1 MWLVQVSSLLTI
13 VRGIQSIIAML
24 DNFNKLFSDAVLI
37 IGLVQIYFRS
47 CALTGDSSRT
57 ISCLDT

>member
-13 VRGIQSIIAML
+13 VRGIQSILAML

-37 IGLVQIYFRS
+37 IGQMQIYFRS
-47 CALTGDSSRT
+47 CGLSNHVLRFRQ
-57 ISCLDT
+57 

>member
-1 MWLVQVSSLLTI
+1 MWLVHVSSLLTI
-13 VRGIQSIIAML
+13 VRAIQSIIAML

-37 IGLVQIYFRS
+37 IGQIQIYFRS